1 MEFREI
7 DEKEQLS
14 NSPSKM
20 QALKD
25 ADRLI
30 KVKVDLIKQ
39 LSQVDEGSDAR
50 QPIYKGLS
58 ENRRMIQQLGLSEF
72 EVNAVQNGYA
82 TDENWALK
90 NVDALF
96 EEKFNL
102 AKQLSQVNEDGDAK
116 HLIYKRFNEINKMVQ
131 SSGLEESVIDEINDK
146 YFQRKINDGTDVTKN
161 ADDGID
167 VLEAKTVEIL
177 SKKEDLKKIE
187 ELAKQLGINLSKTKE
202 EMIDSVHDIEVNIE
216 TTEKRYNQREED
228 SWSESEKAEFDT
240 EWKRQETQNTNS
252 NKETTDQSI
261 IDKQNKDD
269 DNLYQESDGMQ
280 TEVVR
285 NFREQPD
292 PFNNRQKNSAK
303 KFNAE
308 EVFGKNKYKIE
319 SNDLFR

>member
-1 MEFREI
+1 
-7 DEKEQLS
+7 
-14 NSPSKM
+14 
-20 QALKD
+20 
-25 ADRLI
+25 
-30 KVKVDLIKQ
+30 
-39 LSQVDEGSDAR
+39 
-50 QPIYKGLS
+50 
-58 ENRRMIQQLGLSEF
+58 LGLSEF

-269 DNLYQESDGMQ
+269 DNLYQESDDMQ